1 MQKLVKSELLYIL
14 TNKLNLESMKFLGK
28 YLTNKSLNKAEV
40 ARKTGINKS
49 RLSNLS
55 TKEDTNLKAE
65 ELYLISKAIDA
76 DPNEI
81 LEKVYELLKL
91 NR

>member
-1 MQKLVKSELLYIL
+1 MRNKFNLKNMTLLG
-14 TNKLNLESMKFLGK
+14 KFL
-28 YLTNKSLNKAEV
+28 TDKSINKAEV
-40 ARKTGINKS
+40 ARKTGIRKS

-76 DPNEI
+76 NPTEI
-81 LEKVYELLKL
+81 LEKVYGHLRL
-91 NR
+91 NN